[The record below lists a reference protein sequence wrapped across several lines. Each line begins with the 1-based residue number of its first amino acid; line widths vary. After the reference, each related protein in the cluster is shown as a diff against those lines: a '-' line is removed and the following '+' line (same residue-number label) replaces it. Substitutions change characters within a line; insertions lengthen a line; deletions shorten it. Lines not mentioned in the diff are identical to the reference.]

1 VSLCEKGIECVKK
14 VTSRDTSRTDI
25 GTLDGEMTT
34 HASAIVEIITQKYL
48 QGTQKNRTFL

>member
-1 VSLCEKGIECVKK
+1 MSLCEKGIECVKK